1 VSAADVAA
9 LLGDW
14 PARGSGSLAARL
26 AFSLRSRILADLLPA
41 GTALPPERLLAEAL
55 AVSRSTLV
63 SALDHLR
70 SEGLIV
76 SRQGSGTHIAA
87 GPAGSGV
94 AGRGDSRGGAGPHGV
109 GGRGAA
115 APTMAARLLGAAER
129 GINFGISAPPAAS
142 ALPVLSVTSADLLA
156 AVPSHGYDPAGL
168 VVLRAALAE
177 RHSVAGLPTTAEQI
191 SVTHGAQHAIDLALA
206 TLCEPGDAVAVE
218 DPTYPGVLDVIAARH
233 LRAVPLETD
242 ARGPT
247 PAALEAAAR
256 DHGARLAFLLPA
268 VHNPTGRVLDP
279 GRRQA
284 LARALDKLD
293 MTVVEDNTLADLTY
307 DEPPTTRPGAGGA
320 RSAAMSD
327 ADNEPP
333 AARRGVGGAHGAAL
347 SDAYTEPRAAVRGA
361 GVVSGSE
368 VAGRPASLAGLCRR
382 AMVVSV
388 ETTSKVAW
396 GGLRVGWLRAPAG
409 VIERSVQL
417 RTSGD
422 LGCSVPAQLL
432 ALQLLEHYDQ
442 LIAARR
448 TALRQSAARFAAL
461 LTEAI
466 PGCRFDPPAG
476 GLSLWVQL
484 PGGADAAA
492 FASRALRHGVSV
504 APGQFASPTGG
515 HDHLRLCHDRP
526 DEELVEGT
534 TRLAAVWSETSLPR
548 ILP

>member
-1 VSAADVAA
+1 MSSPLFSLPAPVVSAGDVAA

-14 PARGSGSLAARL
+14 PARGSGSLASRL
-26 AFSLRSRILADLLPA
+26 AFALRSRILADLLPPGA
-41 GTALPPERLLAEAL
+41 TLPPERHLAAAL

-63 SALDHLR
+63 AAFDHLR
-70 SEGLIV
+70 SEGLII
-76 SRQGSGTHIAA
+76 SRQGSGTTIAGTLNRA
-87 GPAGSGV
+87 VEATNTPGL
-94 AGRGDSRGGAGPHGV
+94 
-109 GGRGAA
+109 
-115 APTMAARLLGAAER
+115 TMAARLLGAAER
-129 GINFGISAPPAAS
+129 GINFGISAPPAAA

-156 AVPSHGYDPAGL
+156 AVPSHGYEPAGL
-168 VVLRAALAE
+168 LVLRAALAE
-177 RHSVAGLPTTAEQI
+177 RHLLAGLPTATEQI
-191 SVTHGAQHAIDLALA
+191 TVTHGAQHAIDLALA
-206 TLCEPGDAVAVE
+206 TICEPGDAVAVE
-218 DPTYPGVLDVIAARH
+218 DPTYPGVLDVLAARR
-233 LRAVPLETD
+233 LRPVSLAAD
-242 ARGPT
+242 HRGPT
-247 PAALEAAAR
+247 PAGLEAAAR
-256 DHGARLAFLLPA
+256 DHSARFAFLLPA

-293 MTVVEDNTLADLTY
+293 MTVVEDNTLADLAY
-307 DEPPTTRPGAGGA
+307 DERRPQ
-320 RSAAMSD
+320 
-327 ADNEPP
+327 
-333 AARRGVGGAHGAAL
+333 
-347 SDAYTEPRAAVRGA
+347 
-361 GVVSGSE
+361 
-368 VAGRPASLAGLCRR
+368 SLAALCRR
-382 AMVVSV
+382 AMVVTV

-396 GGLRVGWLRAPAG
+396 GGLRVGWMRAPAA

-432 ALQLLEHYDQ
+432 ALQLLEHYDV

-448 TALRQSAARFAAL
+448 ASLSASAARFGAL

-476 GLSLWVQL
+476 GLSLWVHL

-526 DEELVEGT
+526 DEELLEGT
-534 TRLAAVWSETSLPR
+534 ARVAAAWSETSLPR
-548 ILP
+548 LLP

>member
-1 VSAADVAA
+1 MSSPLFSLPAPVVSAADVAA

-26 AFSLRSRILADLLPA
+26 AFALRSRILADLLPP
-41 GTALPPERLLAEAL
+41 GTTLPPERLLAEAL

-63 SALDHLR
+63 AAFDFLR

-76 SRQGSGTHIAA
+76 SRQGSGTRVAGVLPETGVLPSRTSATEERRSIARPDTERRA
-87 GPAGSGV
+87 GRGAGSG
-94 AGRGDSRGGAGPHGV
+94 GRVSG
-109 GGRGAA
+109 
-115 APTMAARLLGAAER
+115 PTMASRLLGAAER

-156 AVPSHGYDPAGL
+156 AVPSHGYEPAGL

-177 RHSVAGLPTTAEQI
+177 RHSLAGLPTASEQI
-191 SVTHGAQHAIDLALA
+191 TVTHGAQHAIDLALA

-218 DPTYPGVLDVIAARH
+218 DPTYPGVLDVLAARR
-233 LRAVPLETD
+233 LRPVPLAAD
-242 ARGPT
+242 HRGPT
-247 PAALEAAAR
+247 PAGLEAAAR
-256 DHGARLAFLLPA
+256 DHGARFAFLLPA

-284 LARALDKLD
+284 LARVLDKFE
-293 MTVVEDNTLADLTY
+293 MTVVEDNTLADLAY
-307 DEPPTTRPGAGGA
+307 DEWPAIRRTESGRGGA
-320 RSAAMSD
+320 
-327 ADNEPP
+327 EPSTTP
-333 AARRGVGGAHGAAL
+333 GGR
-347 SDAYTEPRAAVRGA
+347 EMEA
-361 GVVSGSE
+361 GRQMTI
-368 VAGRPASLAGLCRR
+368 AGRPPSLAALCRR
-382 AMVVSV
+382 AMVVTV

-396 GGLRVGWLRAPAG
+396 GGLRVGWMRAPTA
-409 VIERSVQL
+409 VIERSVQI

-432 ALQLLEHYDQ
+432 ALQLLEHYDE

-448 TALRQSAARFAAL
+448 IALASSAGRFGAL
-461 LTEAI
+461 LTEAV
-466 PGCRFDPPAG
+466 PGCEFVPPAG
-476 GLSLWVQL
+476 GLSLWVRL

-504 APGQFASPTGG
+504 APGQFASPTSG

-526 DEELVEGT
+526 EEELVEGT
-534 TRLAAVWSETSLPR
+534 ARLSAAWSETSPPRLLP
-548 ILP
+548 

>member
-1 VSAADVAA
+1 MAA

-14 PARGSGSLAARL
+14 PARGSGSLATRL
-26 AFSLRSRILADLLPA
+26 AFALRSRILADLLPP
-41 GTALPPERLLAEAL
+41 GTTLPPERLLAEAL

-63 SALDHLR
+63 AAFDLLR

-76 SRQGSGTHIAA
+76 SRQGSGTTIT
-87 GPAGSGV
+87 
-94 AGRGDSRGGAGPHGV
+94 GAPDRAVEPTKTPGL
-109 GGRGAA
+109 
-115 APTMAARLLGAAER
+115 TMASRLLGAAER

-177 RHSVAGLPTTAEQI
+177 RHSFAGVPTAAEQI
-191 SVTHGAQHAIDLALA
+191 TVTHGAQHAIDLALA

-218 DPTYPGVLDVIAARH
+218 DPTYPGVLDVLAARR
-233 LRAVPLETD
+233 LRPVPLAAD
-242 ARGPT
+242 HRGPT
-247 PAALEAAAR
+247 PAGLEAAAR
-256 DHGARLAFLLPA
+256 DHGARFAFLLPA

-293 MTVVEDNTLADLTY
+293 MTVVEDNTLADLAY
-307 DEPPTTRPGAGGA
+307 DVT
-320 RSAAMSD
+320 
-327 ADNEPP
+327 
-333 AARRGVGGAHGAAL
+333 
-347 SDAYTEPRAAVRGA
+347 
-361 GVVSGSE
+361 
-368 VAGRPASLAGLCRR
+368 GRPPSLAALCRR
-382 AMVVSV
+382 AMVVTV

-396 GGLRVGWLRAPAG
+396 GGLRIGWMRAPTA
-409 VIERSVQL
+409 VIERSVQV

-432 ALQLLEHYDQ
+432 ALQLLEHYDE
-442 LIAARR
+442 LITARR
-448 TALRQSAARFAAL
+448 VALSASAARFGAL
-461 LTEAI
+461 LTGAV
-466 PGCRFDPPAG
+466 PGCEFVPPAG
-476 GLSLWVQL
+476 GLSLWVRL

-534 TRLAAVWSETSLPR
+534 ARLAAAWSETSLPGL
-548 ILP
+548 LP

>member
-1 VSAADVAA
+1 
-9 LLGDW
+9 
-14 PARGSGSLAARL
+14 
-26 AFSLRSRILADLLPA
+26 
-41 GTALPPERLLAEAL
+41 
-55 AVSRSTLV
+55 
-63 SALDHLR
+63 
-70 SEGLIV
+70 
-76 SRQGSGTHIAA
+76 
-87 GPAGSGV
+87 
-94 AGRGDSRGGAGPHGV
+94 
-109 GGRGAA
+109 
-115 APTMAARLLGAAER
+115 
-129 GINFGISAPPAAS
+129 
-142 ALPVLSVTSADLLA
+142 
-156 AVPSHGYDPAGL
+156 
-168 VVLRAALAE
+168 
-177 RHSVAGLPTTAEQI
+177 
-191 SVTHGAQHAIDLALA
+191 
-206 TLCEPGDAVAVE
+206 
-218 DPTYPGVLDVIAARH
+218 
-233 LRAVPLETD
+233 
-242 ARGPT
+242 
-247 PAALEAAAR
+247 
-256 DHGARLAFLLPA
+256 
-268 VHNPTGRVLDP
+268 
-279 GRRQA
+279 
-284 LARALDKLD
+284 
-293 MTVVEDNTLADLTY
+293 
-307 DEPPTTRPGAGGA
+307 
-320 RSAAMSD
+320 
-327 ADNEPP
+327 
-333 AARRGVGGAHGAAL
+333 
-347 SDAYTEPRAAVRGA
+347 
-361 GVVSGSE
+361 
-368 VAGRPASLAGLCRR
+368 
-382 AMVVSV
+382 MVVSV

-504 APGQFASPTGG
+504 APGQFGSPTGG